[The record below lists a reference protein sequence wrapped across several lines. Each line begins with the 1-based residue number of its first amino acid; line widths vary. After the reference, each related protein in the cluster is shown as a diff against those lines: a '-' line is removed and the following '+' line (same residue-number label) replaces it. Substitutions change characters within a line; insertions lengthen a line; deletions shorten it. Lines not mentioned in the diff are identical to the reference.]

1 MDSGTLVLLVVLG
14 VFLILGIVAFTRY
27 RKAEGSVKLNGIG
40 EVNVKGD
47 NSAPQEKPA
56 PTPALPP
63 AGKVEVNGATARKGD
78 IHITGT
84 DNVKAS
90 DLDAGGSIDVTQGQ
104 PPKA

>member
-1 MDSGTLVLLVVLG
+1 MDNGTLVLLVVLG
-14 VFLILGIVAFTRY
+14 VFLVLGIIVFTRY
-27 RKAEGSVKLNGIG
+27 RKAEGTLKLPGG
-40 EVNVKGD
+40 AEVSVKGD

-56 PTPALPP
+56 PTPAPP
-63 AGKVEVNGATARKGD
+63 SAGIVEVTGAKARTGD
-78 IHITGT
+78 INITGT